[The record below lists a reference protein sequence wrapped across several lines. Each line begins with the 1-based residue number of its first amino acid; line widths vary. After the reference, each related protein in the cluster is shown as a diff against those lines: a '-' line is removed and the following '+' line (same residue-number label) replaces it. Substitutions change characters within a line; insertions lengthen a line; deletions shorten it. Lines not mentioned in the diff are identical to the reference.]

1 MSIERAPVGT
11 LTDPALRAAWDQRAV
26 AAPGGDMHQGAA
38 FAADRA
44 RRSIR
49 TLPLYVDGVPLLVC
63 IRSLPLLGLSVA
75 SVSRGPAAPANAPD
89 AERASVPG
97 RLQRVGEWLRKEE
110 GVVELRV
117 DPWLP
122 ASDALE
128 AEWLRAGFSPCDESF
143 FSKHAMWIRT
153 TAHPGVTEAE
163 IFSHL
168 NATKRNEISAAH
180 RNGIQV
186 SRLHPEHDLAALR
199 EAAALVNETAVRR
212 QFAQINLDQTLL
224 TWVDLMHSGQMEAW
238 VARDAQGVVIAMETA
253 LRHGERLTSHHAGSV
268 EAGSSVPTG
277 AVVLLRWTLIET
289 ARQEGRIADLGGA
302 DVSGH
307 REIPQPGEK
316 MFGLYDYKR
325 AFGAEWVAMSG
336 AHRIV
341 LDPRRYALRSALRT
355 ILRAGR

>member
-49 TLPLYVDGVPLLVC
+49 TLPLYVDGAPLLVC

-75 SVSRGPAAPANAPD
+75 STSRGPAAPADAPD
-89 AERASVPG
+89 AERASVPE

-143 FSKHAMWIRT
+143 FSKHAMWIRD
-153 TAHPGVTEAE
+153 HG
-163 IFSHL
+163 
-168 NATKRNEISAAH
+168 AA
-180 RNGIQV
+180 G
-186 SRLHPEHDLAALR
+186 
-199 EAAALVNETAVRR
+199 
-212 QFAQINLDQTLL
+212 
-224 TWVDLMHSGQMEAW
+224 
-238 VARDAQGVVIAMETA
+238 
-253 LRHGERLTSHHAGSV
+253 RHGGRDLLAPERNQA
-268 EAGSSVPTG
+268 
-277 AVVLLRWTLIET
+277 
-289 ARQEGRIADLGGA
+289 
-302 DVSGH
+302 
-307 REIPQPGEK
+307 K
-316 MFGLYDYKR
+316 
-325 AFGAEWVAMSG
+325 
-336 AHRIV
+336 
-341 LDPRRYALRSALRT
+341 
-355 ILRAGR
+355 